1 MGVILS
7 EAETKCSLA
16 SVSAWSEATGEM
28 PLRVIAAVIEHWLL
42 AKVRLRALHSGTSM
56 AAVFY

>member
-28 PLRVIAAVIEHWLL
+28 PLRVIAAVVEIRLL
-42 AKVRLRALHSGTSM
+42 AEVRLNALVAGASV
-56 AAVFY
+56 AAMFH